1 MNVITH
7 LENAVRRMEEQCNP
21 DEIKRT
27 IRSIQNANQL
37 DSYLDD
43 LVRQRKEINKTAIVC
58 EKLKAVSK

>member
-1 MNVITH
+1 
-7 LENAVRRMEEQCNP
+7 MEEQCNP